1 MHGMHALLRPPP
13 TVGPLPT
20 VVDRRDPRR
29 FATAAH
35 TALTGSVVLAALLHL
50 GWAEHVDPVGQTLSD
65 YALHEGATN
74 LFTACMVSA
83 AAGSAALLA
92 GLVRSRLPVGSGALA
107 SLGVGCAGLV
117 LSGVY
122 PTDPAGGVPSLSGL
136 VHRQAAGA
144 ALAALPAAGLLLARH
159 MHGHPET
166 RERARR
172 IRHLSRASAAA
183 SLLFLG
189 THLSALRP
197 ITPGKA
203 RAAGLLGLAER
214 VTVSLDIALL
224 SAMAGALPAGR
235 LPC

>member
-1 MHGMHALLRPPP
+1 M
-13 TVGPLPT
+13 
-20 VVDRRDPRR
+20 DRRDPRR

-35 TALTGSVVLAALLHL
+35 TALTGSVVLATLLHL
-50 GWAEHVDPVGQTLSD
+50 RWAKHVDPVGQTLSD
-65 YALHEGATN
+65 YALHEGATD

-83 AAGSAALLA
+83 AAGSASLLA
-92 GLVRSRLPVGSGALA
+92 GLVRSRLPVGPAALT

-117 LSGVY
+117 LSAVF

-144 ALAALPAAGLLLARH
+144 ALAALPAAGLLLARRL
-159 MHGHPET
+159 HGHPET

-224 SAMAGALPAGR
+224 SAMAGTLHAGR